1 MSFTIF
7 QNEKTPFQAIKTRSS
22 KSRKIEIFPKN
33 LVHGFG
39 RKLEI
44 FFIFLI
50 SAKQLSKMCLKVFQK
65 EKKLFQTIKR
75 TSQKKSK
82 IWNFFFIG
90 KIAQQNVFES
100 IVKRKQVFPD
110 YKKNKLKK
118 WIKIGIFP
126 KGLVHGFGERFFFIQ
141 NIIQHSFLRCFYQ

>member
-1 MSFTIF
+1 MFESF
-7 QNEKTPFQAIKTRSS
+7 
-22 KSRKIEIFPKN
+22 
-33 LVHGFG
+33 
-39 RKLEI
+39 LER
-44 FFIFLI
+44 
-50 SAKQLSKMCLKVFQK
+50 
-65 EKKLFQTIKR
+65 KKLFQTIKR

-90 KIAQQNVFES
+90 KIVQQNVFES

-126 KGLVHGFGERFFFIQ
+126 KGLVHGFGERFFSI
-141 NIIQHSFLRCFYQ
+141 